1 MKIAVMVFGICL
13 CFLASVAPGLS
24 IAVPAGA
31 AAEPPA
37 AVTPQSQTQDPHI
50 ADVISHIIGAYG
62 GEKALRNARGYHESG
77 EQLAVQV
84 KKPIR
89 VERWFGR
96 PDRLRLELAYPDH
109 HETRIT
115 DGAEGWT
122 GSNVDSLERAMP
134 MKLQA
139 MRLQTARLDT
149 PLRLLDH
156 KDEIEMRDADPEGR
170 TVLRVPIDTGLYI
183 DYHVDLK
190 TYQITRVT
198 TGMTGPP
205 AMEFAADYDQFR
217 KIDGVL
223 IAFKE
228 VTYAGGTETSVF
240 QITRFEWNPKNLDGD
255 LRPGTRDSY

>member
-1 MKIAVMVFGICL
+1 VKIAVIIFGICV
-13 CFLASVAPGLS
+13 LASFAPARVM
-24 IAVPAGA
+24 AVSSEATG
-31 AAEPPA
+31 ESPA
-37 AVTPQSQTQDPHI
+37 ATTPPSQSQDPHI

-62 GEKALRNARGYHESG
+62 GEKALRSVQGYHASG
-77 EQLAVQV
+77 EQLAVQI

-115 DGAEGWT
+115 DGTQGWA
-122 GSNVDSLERAMP
+122 GSNIDSLEPANP

-149 PLRLLDH
+149 PLRLLEH
-156 KDEIEMRDADPEGR
+156 RDEVEMRDTDPEGR

-183 DYHVDLK
+183 DYHVDHK
-190 TYQITRVT
+190 TYRITRVT

-217 KIDGVL
+217 TVDGVL

-240 QITRFEWNPKNLDGD
+240 QITGLEWNPKHLDGD